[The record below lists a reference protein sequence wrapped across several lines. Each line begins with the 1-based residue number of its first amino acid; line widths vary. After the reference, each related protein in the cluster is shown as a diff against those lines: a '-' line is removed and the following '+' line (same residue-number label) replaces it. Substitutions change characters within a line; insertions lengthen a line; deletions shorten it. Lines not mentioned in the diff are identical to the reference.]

1 MGRTGGPGCGA
12 SRHGGPVRH
21 VVLSAGR
28 HPGAPVRHG
37 TESVPRGTGSPNGL
51 ASGIKGTGKIAAGA
65 GKISLSPGQLGF
77 PVVTPG
83 TAPDAD
89 DLRASFTRFFTERGH
104 AAVPSASLIPH
115 DPSVLF
121 TIAGMVPFKPF
132 FLGDEVPPWTRA
144 TSVQKCF
151 RTLDIDIV
159 GTTQR
164 HCTFF
169 EMLGNFSFGDY
180 FKAEAIP
187 YAWELVTEVLGIDGD
202 RVWITVHESD
212 DEAEHIWR
220 DSVGVPAARIQR
232 MGEDNFWKMGDTGP
246 CGPRSELYF
255 DKGADY
261 GADGGPAFGG
271 AERFVEIWN
280 LVFMQYNRGTD
291 GSTED
296 LPRPSIDTGAGLERI
311 LPLLQGVDSIFAT
324 DLFLP
329 MIETAQSITGRTYG
343 RDESVDIGLRILAD
357 HGRAMSMLVSDGVLP
372 ANEGRG
378 YVLRRIIRRAIRR
391 ARQLG
396 VDGSCTPRLVDAAVG
411 ILGGAYPAM
420 AEQHGLISD
429 VVSREEEGFLRTLA
443 TGSTILEEQL
453 ASSLASV
460 SGEVAF
466 RLHDTYGFP
475 VELTVEIAEEAGLA
489 VDLAGFEEAM
499 DRQRSQA
506 RAAARAGKT
515 VAGEQAYRSVL
526 DLEGQTVFVG
536 QRPDGYAAPARVVAV
551 LADLDPGRV
560 GQAEIF
566 LDRTPFYAE
575 GGGQMGDTGTIVT
588 ETGTAQVYDTVSAL
602 PGLTSHRATLTGEI
616 FAGQDALAAIDGPRR
631 DALRRN
637 HTGTHLLHAAL
648 RTVLGDQVRQQGSL
662 VAPDRLRFDFS
673 HHGGVSPEE
682 LAAVSA
688 MANAEVLTDDEVVV
702 EETTK
707 AEAEAMGALAFFGDK
722 YGERVRVVRAGEHS
736 VELCGG
742 THVGALGM
750 IGPIT
755 VVSESSIGSNTRRI
769 EAVTGASA
777 IERIAAREGLLTEAA
792 ALLRTEPEHVLE
804 AIDRLLERQRAAER
818 ALEQARSREL
828 QSEAASLV
836 AEATQGVVVARR
848 DGLAPDLLRDL
859 AQSIR
864 RTGGLRA
871 VVLGGS
877 PDGER
882 AALAVA
888 ADRTAGHEAD
898 GGQVH
903 AGDLV
908 KQVAPLLGGG
918 GGGSPEVAVAG
929 GKELSGIDRA
939 LDEARRALVGG

>member
-1 MGRTGGPGCGA
+1 
-12 SRHGGPVRH
+12 
-21 VVLSAGR
+21 
-28 HPGAPVRHG
+28 
-37 TESVPRGTGSPNGL
+37 
-51 ASGIKGTGKIAAGA
+51 
-65 GKISLSPGQLGF
+65 
-77 PVVTPG
+77 VTPG

-89 DLRASFTRFFTERGH
+89 DLRASFTHFFTGRGH

-202 RVWITVHESD
+202 RVWVTVHESD

-246 CGPRSELYF
+246 CGPCSELYF

-280 LVFMQYNRGTD
+280 LVFMQYNRSAD

-343 RDESVDIGLRILAD
+343 RDEGVDIGLRILAD

-396 VDGSCTPRLVDAAVG
+396 VDGSCTPGLVDAAVG

-453 ASSLASV
+453 ASGLKSV

-551 LADLDPGRV
+551 LADLDPGRA

-648 RTVLGDQVRQQGSL
+648 RAVLGDQVRQQGSL

-688 MANAEVLTDDEVVV
+688 MANAEVLTDDDVVV

-777 IERIAAREGLLTEAA
+777 IDRIAAREGLLTEAA

-864 RTGGLRA
+864 STGGLRA

-888 ADRTAGHEAD
+888 ADRTAGHDAV

-929 GKELSGIDRA
+929 GKEPSGIDRA